1 MSLWTWAGIGVTVLA
16 QAPPAYGQGGS
27 TDSVRQVERRVELD
41 ARLDESSGLAFDAEG
56 RLFTV
61 NDGEAILYEVDTL
74 TGGIRSER
82 RLSDGAVVDWEALAL
97 HGDTL
102 YVGDFGN
109 NASGNRTDLRVLRYY
124 LSSNPDG
131 PPRADTIA
139 FTYADQ
145 SDLSATP
152 PNEADF
158 DCEAFVVTADSIY
171 LFTKEWVSLGTAVY
185 ALPNVP
191 GRHVAQWRGRL
202 DGVGLVTDAHFRPG
216 DSLLVLSG
224 YSPVLKP
231 FVYVS
236 AGAAEGD
243 FFSGANLRVQVDL
256 PLHQVEG
263 IASSDG
269 RRYFL
274 SNERFERSIIS
285 VSQGLSVLSLGAL
298 VDGLSGDDASAT
310 GAVRLSPKQGL
321 RVWPNPMGGRSWVR
335 ASGMA
340 GGLRAYDGAGREV
353 GAWTLDGGDT
363 EIDCGAWPA
372 GTYYLVAPG
381 AGAAAVTKR

>member
-1 MSLWTWAGIGVTVLA
+1 MSLWTWVGIGVTVLA

-61 NDGEAILYEVDTL
+61 NDGEAVLYEVDTL

-97 HGDTL
+97 RGDTL

-124 LSSNPDG
+124 LDGAPDEL
-131 PPRADTIA
+131 PRADTIA
-139 FTYADQ
+139 FAYADQ
-145 SDLSATP
+145 GDPSPTP
-152 PNEADF
+152 PNATDF

-171 LFTKEWVSLGTAVY
+171 LFTKEWVRLGTAVY
-185 ALPNVP
+185 ALPNAP
-191 GRHVAQWRGRL
+191 GRHVARRGGRL
-202 DGVGLVTDAHFRPG
+202 DSVGLVTDAHFRPG

-224 YSPVLKP
+224 YSPVLQP
-231 FVYVS
+231 FAYVS
-236 AGAAEGD
+236 AGAAAGD
-243 FFSGANLRVQVDL
+243 FFGGGGLRVQVEL

-263 IASSDG
+263 IATSDG

-285 VSQGLSVLSLGAL
+285 VSQGLSVLSLGGL
-298 VDGLSGDDASAT
+298 VDGLEGGGTSGV
-310 GAVRLSPKQGL
+310 GRLSPKQGL
-321 RVWPNPMGGRSWVR
+321 RVWPNPTGGRSWVR
-335 ASGMA
+335 ASDA
-340 GGLRAYDGAGREV
+340 ADRLRAYDDAGREV
-353 GAWTLDGGDT
+353 GTWRLDGGGA
-363 EIDCGAWPA
+363 EVDCGAWPA
-372 GTYYLVAPG
+372 GTYYFVAPG
-381 AGAAAVTKR
+381 AGAAAVAKR